1 MNLTKILEAT
11 VSPDQN
17 ELQQAQ
23 TYLEQAAQENLP
35 QFIVA
40 LVNELADGGKSQVA
54 RMAAGLQLKNALTSK
69 DPTIRMQHQQRWL
82 TLDEQVKQHVKQRVI
97 QTLGTETARPAIAPQ
112 CIAAIACAEF
122 PIGQWLEV
130 IDDLYNMVIA
140 SRSTEALKEQALQT
154 IGYICE
160 DVDPNHILFGESRLI
175 LTAIIVEGNR
185 RPNIKLRAANALLSS
200 LEILEQHF
208 KGKADCKLIM
218 EFVFEA
224 IQSNETKLRVVAL
237 QNLAK
242 IVSLYYEHMDDYMD
256 EALSISI
263 SAIRS
268 NCDQVSQQGMEFW
281 SSVCGQEIYLQGW
294 QQEFKRAESNF
305 ESWPINRFYA
315 RGASQQLT
323 PFLINC
329 IQRQEE
335 FDDEDGWSPRQ
346 AANVCLRLLAV
357 CCLDVVHPPNIL
369 PFAIQA
375 L

>member
-281 SSVCGQEIYLQGW
+281 SSVCGQEIYLQ
-294 QQEFKRAESNF
+294 RAESNF